1 MKKSVAAVLTAGI
14 MAAGVISSG
23 LTVFA
28 EDTEEKTYSVTYNLN
43 DGNAEEM
50 PNFQFISADMKG
62 MTSYDS
68 RAFYSNH
75 GKPIH
80 KIYPTTPL
88 ITHLAQCHLV

>member
-68 RAFYSNH
+68 RVYVQIDLTLD
-75 GKPIH
+75 GKDGY
-80 KIYPTTPL
+80 K
-88 ITHLAQCHLV
+88 LVSDCYCVENG